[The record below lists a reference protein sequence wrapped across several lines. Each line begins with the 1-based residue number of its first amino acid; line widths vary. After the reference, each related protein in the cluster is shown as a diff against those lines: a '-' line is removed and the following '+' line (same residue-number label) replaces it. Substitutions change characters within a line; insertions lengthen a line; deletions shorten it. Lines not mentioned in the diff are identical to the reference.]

1 MNFKKR
7 NRWYG
12 LLLSFVLL
20 FSLGGCGDV
29 QTETPQLSIETSVTD
44 TTQESSDAKA
54 ITDELDQSELQDQDD
69 TAQSSDATQVS
80 NAEQVSSTSASLD
93 AIPAYEGYAFVEI
106 NNNQPFFTDADKQR
120 TDAFENYSELDS
132 LGRCGVAYANI
143 CKELQPTEPRGKIGM
158 VKPSGWHTVKYNDII
173 DGNYLYNR
181 CHLIGFQ
188 LAGEN
193 ANPKNLIT
201 GTRYLNVVGML
212 PFENAVDDY
221 VDTTGNHVLYRVTP
235 MFSGD
240 ELVARGVLMEAY
252 SVEDQ
257 GAGIQFC
264 YYVYNIQPGIGI
276 DYQTG
281 DSWEDA
287 SVVAKDNTT
296 YRVTGTTHVQAQE
309 SQAEATETVTPQ
321 PAQQAVESAPPA
333 QSAQG
338 SEATVWISETG
349 SKYHSKNNCGRMNPD
364 KATQVTEQEAIS
376 MGLGK
381 CSKCW

>member
-29 QTETPQLSIETSVTD
+29 QTENPQHSIETSVTD
-44 TTQESSDAKA
+44 TTQEASDAEA

-80 NAEQVSSTSASLD
+80 DAEQVSSTSASLD

-120 TDAFENYSELDS
+120 TDAFEDYSELDS

-252 SVEDQ
+252 SVEDL

-296 YRVTGTTHVQAQE
+296 YRVTGTANVQAQE
-309 SQAEATETVTPQ
+309 EQTEATETVTPQ
-321 PAQQAVESAPPA
+321 PAQQEVESAPPA
-333 QSAQG
+333 QSELG
-338 SEATVWISETG
+338 LEATVWISETG

-376 MGLGK
+376 MGLEK

>member
-1 MNFKKR
+1 MNLKKR

-29 QTETPQLSIETSVTD
+29 QTETPQPSIETSVTD
-44 TTQESSDAKA
+44 TTQESSDAEA

-69 TAQSSDATQVS
+69 AAQSSDATQVS
-80 NAEQVSSTSASLD
+80 DAEQVSSTSASLD

-120 TDAFENYSELDS
+120 TDAFEDYSELDS

-276 DYQTG
+276 
-281 DSWEDA
+281 
-287 SVVAKDNTT
+287 
-296 YRVTGTTHVQAQE
+296 
-309 SQAEATETVTPQ
+309 
-321 PAQQAVESAPPA
+321 A
-333 QSAQG
+333 QSEQG

>member
-1 MNFKKR
+1 MNLKKR

-20 FSLGGCGDV
+20 FSLGGCSDV
-29 QTETPQLSIETSVTD
+29 QTETPQPSIETSVTD
-44 TTQESSDAKA
+44 TTQESSDAEA

-69 TAQSSDATQVS
+69 AAQSSDATQVS
-80 NAEQVSSTSASLD
+80 DAEQVSSTGASLD

-120 TDAFENYSELDS
+120 TDAFEDYSELDS

-252 SVEDQ
+252 SVEDL

-296 YRVTGTTHVQAQE
+296 YRVTGTANVQAQE
-309 SQAEATETVTPQ
+309 EQTEATETVTPQ
-321 PAQQAVESAPPA
+321 PAQQEVESAPPA
-333 QSAQG
+333 QSELG
-338 SEATVWISETG
+338 LEATVWISETG

-376 MGLGK
+376 MGLEK

>member
-1 MNFKKR
+1 MNLKKR

-29 QTETPQLSIETSVTD
+29 QTETPQPSIETSVTD
-44 TTQESSDAKA
+44 TTQESSDAEA

-69 TAQSSDATQVS
+69 AAQSSDATQVS
-80 NAEQVSSTSASLD
+80 DAEQVSSTSASLD

-120 TDAFENYSELDS
+120 TDAFEDYSELDS

-201 GTRYLNVVGML
+201 GARYLNVVGML

-296 YRVTGTTHVQAQE
+296 YRVTGTANVQAQE
-309 SQAEATETVTPQ
+309 EQTEATETVTPQ
-321 PAQQAVESAPPA
+321 PAQQEVESASPV
-333 QSAQG
+333 QSEQG

>member
-1 MNFKKR
+1 
-7 NRWYG
+7 
-12 LLLSFVLL
+12 
-20 FSLGGCGDV
+20 
-29 QTETPQLSIETSVTD
+29 
-44 TTQESSDAKA
+44 
-54 ITDELDQSELQDQDD
+54 
-69 TAQSSDATQVS
+69 
-80 NAEQVSSTSASLD
+80 
-93 AIPAYEGYAFVEI
+93 
-106 NNNQPFFTDADKQR
+106 
-120 TDAFENYSELDS
+120 
-132 LGRCGVAYANI
+132 
-143 CKELQPTEPRGKIGM
+143 M

-281 DSWEDA
+281 DS
-287 SVVAKDNTT
+287 
-296 YRVTGTTHVQAQE
+296 
-309 SQAEATETVTPQ
+309 
-321 PAQQAVESAPPA
+321 
-333 QSAQG
+333 
-338 SEATVWISETG
+338 
-349 SKYHSKNNCGRMNPD
+349 
-364 KATQVTEQEAIS
+364 
-376 MGLGK
+376 
-381 CSKCW
+381 

>member
-1 MNFKKR
+1 MLPEKHFDIFTIR
-7 NRWYG
+7 FFI
-12 LLLSFVLL
+12 STDFFVL
-20 FSLGGCGDV
+20 
-29 QTETPQLSIETSVTD
+29 TENPQPSIETSVTD
-44 TTQESSDAKA
+44 TTQESSDAEA

-80 NAEQVSSTSASLD
+80 DAEQVSSTSASLD

-120 TDAFENYSELDS
+120 TDAFEDYSELDS

-212 PFENAVDDY
+212 SFENAVDDY

-240 ELVARGVLMEAY
+240 ELVARGVLMPIL
-252 SVEDQ
+252 Q
-257 GAGIQFC
+257 RIQ
-264 YYVYNIQPGIGI
+264 
-276 DYQTG
+276 
-281 DSWEDA
+281 
-287 SVVAKDNTT
+287 
-296 YRVTGTTHVQAQE
+296 
-309 SQAEATETVTPQ
+309 
-321 PAQQAVESAPPA
+321 
-333 QSAQG
+333 
-338 SEATVWISETG
+338 
-349 SKYHSKNNCGRMNPD
+349 
-364 KATQVTEQEAIS
+364 
-376 MGLGK
+376 
-381 CSKCW
+381 

>member
-1 MNFKKR
+1 MLPEKHFDIFTIR
-7 NRWYG
+7 FFI
-12 LLLSFVLL
+12 STDFFVL
-20 FSLGGCGDV
+20 
-29 QTETPQLSIETSVTD
+29 TENPQPSIETSVTD
-44 TTQESSDAKA
+44 TTQESSDAEA

-80 NAEQVSSTSASLD
+80 DAEQVSSTSASLD

-120 TDAFENYSELDS
+120 TDAFEDYSELDS

-252 SVEDQ
+252 SVEDL

-296 YRVTGTTHVQAQE
+296 YRVTGTANVQAQE
-309 SQAEATETVTPQ
+309 EQTEATETVTPQ
-321 PAQQAVESAPPA
+321 PAQQEVESAPPA
-333 QSAQG
+333 QSELG
-338 SEATVWISETG
+338 LEATVWISETG

-376 MGLGK
+376 MGLEK

>member
-29 QTETPQLSIETSVTD
+29 QTENQQPSIETSVTD
-44 TTQESSDAKA
+44 TTQEASDAEA

-80 NAEQVSSTSASLD
+80 DAEQVSSTSASLD

-120 TDAFENYSELDS
+120 TDAFEDYSELDS

-252 SVEDQ
+252 SVEDL

-296 YRVTGTTHVQAQE
+296 YRVTGTANVQAQE
-309 SQAEATETVTPQ
+309 EQTEATETVTPQ
-321 PAQQAVESAPPA
+321 PAQQEVESAPPA
-333 QSAQG
+333 QSELG
-338 SEATVWISETG
+338 LEATVWISETG

-376 MGLGK
+376 MGLEK